1 MNKTYQFELTKAAF
15 ILAKDMFRLKEGET
29 FIITSDTQSDMRVV
43 DAVASAAHVLGA
55 KPMVIHLAA
64 PLGVGKAADPMLPIE
79 SLTVALTE
87 ADAWVEFNKQWL
99 LYSTPFEKAMK
110 QNNKLR
116 YMCLVEMTVDMMVRL
131 IGRVDADMLSAFMHR
146 VTDMT
151 QQASHM
157 RITTPAGNDL
167 SFNLLP
173 DERKVSCDDGLCD
186 TAGMHFMG
194 GQISFI
200 PDFESINGKLV
211 FDGSIAPPC
220 GLLRSPIV
228 LDVESGSVTNFS
240 GGQQA
245 AELHSWL
252 ASFDDPNMFRLAHGC
267 YGFNPGARLC
277 GNVLEDER
285 IWGST
290 EWGLGYLS
298 PADAPPD
305 GIQAA
310 SHCDGICLNS
320 SVWLEDEQILD
331 QGVVIHPELKVLAEP
346 LISQKGSL

>member
-1 MNKTYQFELTKAAF
+1 MNGIFEYELSKAAY
-15 ILAKDMFRLKEGET
+15 ILANDMFRLKKDET
-29 FIITSDTQSDMRVV
+29 FIITADTQSDMRVV
-43 DAVASAAHVLGA
+43 QATAAAAHALGA
-55 KPMVIHLAA
+55 KPMVITLAS
-64 PLGVGKAADPMLPIE
+64 PLGVGKAADPMLPVE
-79 SLTVALTE
+79 SLAAALIK

-99 LYSTPFEKAMK
+99 LYSTPFEQAMQ
-110 QNNKLR
+110 QNKKLR
-116 YMCLVEMTVDMMVRL
+116 YMCLVEMTADMMVRL
-131 IGRVDADMLSAFMHR
+131 IGRINAAALSAFMHR
-146 VTDMT
+146 VTDLT
-151 QQASHM
+151 QHASAM

-173 DERKVSCDDGLCD
+173 KERVVSCDDGLCE
-186 TAGMHFMG
+186 TPGMHFMG

-200 PDFESINGKLV
+200 PDFDSIDGQLV

-220 GLLRSPIV
+220 GLLKAPVI
-228 LDVESGSVTNFS
+228 LDVRKGRVTRIS
-240 GGQQA
+240 GGSQA
-245 AELHSWL
+245 DELRSWL
-252 ASFDDPNMFRLAHGC
+252 ESFNDPNMFRLAHGC

-298 PADAPPD
+298 AADAPPH

-320 SVWLEDEQILD
+320 SVWLDGQQILD
-331 QGVVIHPELKVLAEP
+331 SGTVIHPELITLAEP
-346 LISQKGSL
+346 LLA